1 METPSLFAVIHKA
14 SKAFV
19 TEEDVSNT
27 PSPVPVIKG
36 EDAKWELQEIVDSMG
51 PEYEIVEVVVSVA
64 FS

>member
-1 METPSLFAVIHKA
+1 M
-14 SKAFV
+14 
-19 TEEDVSNT
+19 SNT